1 MRFEAPPRPLVI
13 AWLIA
18 VAAAVALSVAVT
30 RDGQLPGEAGMLRDV
45 QGWPFPGQMLADA
58 VRALT
63 TTWLIVVLGTVL
75 AVILALS
82 GARREALVLAAMMFA
97 LPLLQAGLKDL
108 IDRPRPSP
116 EIYDVRASV
125 TSPAFPSGHVMG
137 PAALYGFALYLAA
150 TMPWPAALRITIG
163 ALLTAILAL
172 TGIVNIWLGAH
183 WPADVIGGYL
193 WGFVLLLPAIAA
205 AEST

>member
-30 RDGQLPGEAGMLRDV
+30 RDGQLPGEAATLRDL
-45 QGWPFPGQMLADA
+45 QGWPFPGQTLADA

-116 EIYDVRASV
+116 EFYDVRASV

-137 PAALYGFALYLAA
+137 PTALNGFALYLAT
-150 TMPWPAALRITIG
+150 TMPWPAALRI
-163 ALLTAILAL
+163 AVAVPLTAILAL
-172 TGIVNIWLGAH
+172 TGIVNIWLGVH

-193 WGFVLLLPAIAA
+193 WGLALLLPAIAA
-205 AEST
+205 AESD

>member
-1 MRFEAPPRPLVI
+1 MRFEAPPRPLVV
-13 AWLIA
+13 AWLVA
-18 VAAAVALSVAVT
+18 VAAAIALSIAVT
-30 RDGQLPGEAGMLRDV
+30 RDGQLPREAAILRDV
-45 QGWPFPGQMLADA
+45 QGWPFPGQTLADA

-108 IDRPRPSP
+108 IDRPRPAP
-116 EIYDVRASV
+116 EFYDVRASV

-137 PAALYGFALYLAA
+137 PTALYGFALYLAA
-150 TMPWPAALRITIG
+150 TTPWPPPLRIGG
-163 ALLTAILAL
+163 AAMLTVILAL

-193 WGFVLLLPAIAA
+193 WGLVLLLPAIAA
-205 AEST
+205 TESD